1 MTCKLSPIV
10 TPYRIT
16 LGVNPE
22 ITVEADISSY
32 DNRDVFLEG
41 FVKAVCI
48 LSTDRN
54 FDIKSLLED
63 GLHREDPTW
72 WQRYTGGDIVAGEA
86 IIALDTSPVFRIA
99 MTDIAEDW
107 ENVDYL
113 SFFTYIQIDTQ
124 AMEVQYNIEIPLEF
138 ENMVGEYS
146 TATVLDENLID
157 TEVVTDIRGA
167 QGQGTSIEINCDV
180 TF

>member
-1 MTCKLSPIV
+1 MGDT
-10 TPYRIT
+10 
-16 LGVNPE
+16 PE

-41 FVKAVCI
+41 FVNAVCI

-63 GLHREDPTW
+63 DWHREDPTW
-72 WQRYTGGDIVAGEA
+72 WESYTGADIIAGEA
-86 IIALDTSPVFRIA
+86 IIALDTNPVFRIK
-99 MTDIAEDW
+99 MTSSPEDW

-124 AMEVQYNIEIPLEF
+124 AMETQYSIEIPLEF

-146 TATVLDENLID
+146 TAIVLDEQSTDSID
-157 TEVVTDIRGA
+157 IEVVSDNR
-167 QGQGTSIEINCDV
+167 EIVKEEGSC
-180 TF
+180 